1 MTKTQKQQTVVSVLI
16 FLVILIIDQV
26 IKISVK
32 TGMTLHQSIRV
43 TDWFYISYIENNGM
57 AWGMS
62 IMPKIM
68 LSSSASWQYS
78 ESAGIFTNRYRRAQ
92 GGCTS
97 YFFPWFLPELQEI
110 WLIVCSMGW
119 FFLGHLRTIHPFFVP
134 WGTGYAP
141 FLEGR
146 VVDMFYFPL
155 IVTNYPD
162 WFPVWG
168 GESFVFFSPVF
179 NFADASISVSVVSI
193 LLFCRTELQLLFKWR
208 KYYTYSYLL
217 WAWHH
222 VPPTLPTFC
231 QWVRWRT
238 SCMIYICH
246 RT

>member
-68 LSSSASWQYS
+68 LSLFRLVAIFGIGWYIYKQIQKGSRWLYIVLLSMVLAGAAGNLIDCMFYGMIFSGASSDY
-78 ESAGIFTNRYRRAQ
+78 
-92 GGCTS
+92 TS
-97 YFFPWFLPELQEI
+97 
-110 WLIVCSMGW
+110 
-119 FFLGHLRTIHPFFVP
+119 FFVP

-193 LLFCRTELQLLFKWR
+193 LLFCRMELQLLFK
-208 KYYTYSYLL
+208 
-217 WAWHH
+217 
-222 VPPTLPTFC
+222 
-231 QWVRWRT
+231 
-238 SCMIYICH
+238 
-246 RT
+246 

>member
-1 MTKTQKQQTVVSVLI
+1 MTKTQKQQAVVSVLI

-32 TGMTLHQSIRV
+32 TGMTLHESIRV

-68 LSSSASWQYS
+68 LSLFRLVAITAIGWYIYKQIQKGARWLYIVLLSMVLAGAAGNLIDCMFYGMIFSGASPNY
-78 ESAGIFTNRYRRAQ
+78 
-92 GGCTS
+92 TS
-97 YFFPWFLPELQEI
+97 FL
-110 WLIVCSMGW
+110 
-119 FFLGHLRTIHPFFVP
+119 VP

-168 GESFVFFSPVF
+168 GEKFVFFSPVF
-179 NFADASISVSVVSI
+179 NFADASISVSVVAL
-193 LLFCRTELQLLFKWR
+193 LLFCRTEIQQLFK
-208 KYYTYSYLL
+208 
-217 WAWHH
+217 
-222 VPPTLPTFC
+222 
-231 QWVRWRT
+231 
-238 SCMIYICH
+238 
-246 RT
+246 

>member
-1 MTKTQKQQTVVSVLI
+1 MTKTQKQQAVVSVLI

-68 LSSSASWQYS
+68 LSLFRLVAIFGIGWYIYKQIQKGSRWLYVVLLSMVLAGAAGNLIDCMFYGMIFSGASTDY
-78 ESAGIFTNRYRRAQ
+78 
-92 GGCTS
+92 TS
-97 YFFPWFLPELQEI
+97 
-110 WLIVCSMGW
+110 
-119 FFLGHLRTIHPFFVP
+119 FFVP

-193 LLFCRTELQLLFKWR
+193 LLFCRTDYQHQFK
-208 KYYTYSYLL
+208 
-217 WAWHH
+217 
-222 VPPTLPTFC
+222 
-231 QWVRWRT
+231 
-238 SCMIYICH
+238 
-246 RT
+246 

>member
-68 LSSSASWQYS
+68 LSLFRLVAIFGIGWYIYKQIQKGSRWLYVVLLSMVLAGAAGNLIDCMFYGMIFSGASSDY
-78 ESAGIFTNRYRRAQ
+78 
-92 GGCTS
+92 TS
-97 YFFPWFLPELQEI
+97 
-110 WLIVCSMGW
+110 
-119 FFLGHLRTIHPFFVP
+119 FFVP

-193 LLFCRTELQLLFKWR
+193 LLFCRTDYQHLFK
-208 KYYTYSYLL
+208 
-217 WAWHH
+217 
-222 VPPTLPTFC
+222 
-231 QWVRWRT
+231 
-238 SCMIYICH
+238 
-246 RT
+246 

>member
-1 MTKTQKQQTVVSVLI
+1 MTKTQKQQAVVSVLI

-32 TGMTLHQSIRV
+32 TGMTLHESIRV

-68 LSSSASWQYS
+68 LSLFRLVAIFGIGWYIFKQIQKGSRWLYIVLLSMVLAGAAGNLIDCMFYGMIFSGASSNY
-78 ESAGIFTNRYRRAQ
+78 
-92 GGCTS
+92 TS
-97 YFFPWFLPELQEI
+97 
-110 WLIVCSMGW
+110 
-119 FFLGHLRTIHPFFVP
+119 FFVS

-146 VVDMFYFPL
+146 VVDMFYVPL

-168 GESFVFFSPVF
+168 GEKFVFFSPVF
-179 NFADASISVSVVSI
+179 NFADASISVGVVAL
-193 LLFCRTELQLLFKWR
+193 LLFCRTEIQQLFK
-208 KYYTYSYLL
+208 
-217 WAWHH
+217 
-222 VPPTLPTFC
+222 
-231 QWVRWRT
+231 
-238 SCMIYICH
+238 
-246 RT
+246 

>member
-1 MTKTQKQQTVVSVLI
+1 MTKKQKLQTVVSVLI

-32 TGMTLHQSIRV
+32 TGMTLHESIRI

-62 IMPKIM
+62 IMPKVM
-68 LSSSASWQYS
+68 LSLFRLVAIFAIGWYIFRQIIKGSRWLYVVLLSMVLAGAAGNLIDCMFYGMIFSGASPEY
-78 ESAGIFTNRYRRAQ
+78 A
-92 GGCTS
+92 S
-97 YFFPWFLPELQEI
+97 YL
-110 WLIVCSMGW
+110 
-119 FFLGHLRTIHPFFVP
+119 VP

-168 GESFVFFSPVF
+168 GERFVFFSPVF
-179 NFADASISVSVVSI
+179 NFADASISVSVVSL
-193 LLFCRTELQLLFKWR
+193 LLFCRTDYQHLFK
-208 KYYTYSYLL
+208 
-217 WAWHH
+217 
-222 VPPTLPTFC
+222 
-231 QWVRWRT
+231 
-238 SCMIYICH
+238 
-246 RT
+246 

>member
-1 MTKTQKQQTVVSVLI
+1 MTKKQKLQTVVSVLI

-32 TGMTLHQSIRV
+32 TGMTLHESIRI

-62 IMPKIM
+62 IMPKVM
-68 LSSSASWQYS
+68 LSLFRLVAIFAIGLYIFKRIMKGARWIYVVLLSMVLAGAAGNLIDCMFYGVIFSGASPDY
-78 ESAGIFTNRYRRAQ
+78 
-92 GGCTS
+92 TS
-97 YFFPWFLPELQEI
+97 
-110 WLIVCSMGW
+110 
-119 FFLGHLRTIHPFFVP
+119 FFVP

-141 FLEGR
+141 FLEGK

-168 GESFVFFSPVF
+168 GERFVFFSPVF

-193 LLFCRTELQLLFKWR
+193 LLFCRTDYQHLFK
-208 KYYTYSYLL
+208 
-217 WAWHH
+217 
-222 VPPTLPTFC
+222 
-231 QWVRWRT
+231 
-238 SCMIYICH
+238 
-246 RT
+246 